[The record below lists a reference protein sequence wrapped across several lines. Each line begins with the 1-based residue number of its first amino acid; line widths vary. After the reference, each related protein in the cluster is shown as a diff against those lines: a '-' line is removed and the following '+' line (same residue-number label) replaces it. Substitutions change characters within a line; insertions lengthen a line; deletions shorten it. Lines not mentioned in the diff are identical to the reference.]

1 MSLALRAVQCPQ
13 SRVMVQELLAVCGFA
28 GFVSFAG
35 SGLDSGE
42 RAAVLA
48 RMSRSIAHRGPDDE
62 QFHDDGV
69 LALVFRRLS
78 IIDLGG
84 GQQPIR
90 NTRGNLLTVFNGEI
104 YNHRE
109 LRREFG
115 PDHRFSTNSDCE
127 LPMHLFER
135 DGLEGLSQLD
145 GMFAGL
151 IWDRQAQRLL
161 LVRDRLGIKPLYVAR
176 IPGGLLFGSE
186 LKALLA
192 HPDCPRDIDWQA
204 LVQPT
209 FLMRTPVPTY
219 VRGVEHLPG
228 GHYLVCDAGSVRSQ
242 AYWRIEDHIARAP
255 FGSDAKAYREAYDV
269 GVEQAVVSHLLA
281 DVPVGLH
288 LSGGIDSSLIAA
300 IAARH
305 RTDLAC
311 YTVVERTSFRAGDV
325 ESARRLTS
333 ALGVPWYPVLF
344 DFRSFLDDI
353 QFDLARFEQSVAT
366 MDSPRFNPEWIL
378 KEELH
383 RLSRREHPQLKVVL
397 LGQGADE
404 FAGGYS
410 HRIDRPRSDWAQ
422 YLDEEVRPALR
433 MATAVAAGMPDRFTA
448 LARAVSN
455 GSSDPYHQ
463 FLPLQV
469 NQLQCYNLWHEDR
482 TSMSQSLEARV
493 PFLDHHLVE
502 LLASAPSSL
511 HRELF
516 WNKAIV
522 RDALQRRVPQF
533 DRNHL
538 KVPFVSTNDQRSIQ
552 IIVHE
557 MLRRVAPAF
566 IQKYLERDDLPF
578 DASVLRRDL
587 KKTLARSG
595 AFYDDSWRLLE
606 CMAVVVFADQLRRE
620 AHADVAAVQARASAL
635 RSLTPTDWPEVQ
647 VFFSGEPVLAGFAWQ
662 PGSRPRL
669 PEGTEAWFAPESRGV
684 QRCTLV
690 SEGKIASE
698 IGIPAGHDWVVKM
711 LRHLGS
717 EQVAGFDISDWA
729 DEFDIPPH
737 QIIQVLETLFQA
749 GFVVPQP

>member
-1 MSLALRAVQCPQ
+1 M
-13 SRVMVQELLAVCGFA
+13 CGFA

-311 YTVVERTSFRAGDV
+311 FTVVERTSFRAGDV

-533 DRNHL
+533 DRNHP

-606 CMAVVVFADQLRRE
+606 CMAVVVFADQCVRGWDKP
-620 AHADVAAVQARASAL
+620 HAQVQSRTSRMAM
-635 RSLTPTDWPEVQ
+635 
-647 VFFSGEPVLAGFAWQ
+647 LAGADWQ
-662 PGSRPRL
+662 RISTEFEGNPLLIDAGWELSSRLRI
-669 PEGTEAWFAPESRGV
+669 PEGSELLFAPEHRGV
-684 QRCTLV
+684 QRCALIHAGQVVVEFAFSAQQTW
-690 SEGKIASE
+690 IAR
-698 IGIPAGHDWVVKM
+698 M
-711 LRHLGS
+711 LRLVGS
-717 EQVAGFDISDWA
+717 EQTIGFTLSDWA
-729 DEFDIPPH
+729 DEFDIPPEH
-737 QIIQVLETLFQA
+737 LIAILGNLFQS
-749 GFVVPQP
+749 GILIPEVTNTH